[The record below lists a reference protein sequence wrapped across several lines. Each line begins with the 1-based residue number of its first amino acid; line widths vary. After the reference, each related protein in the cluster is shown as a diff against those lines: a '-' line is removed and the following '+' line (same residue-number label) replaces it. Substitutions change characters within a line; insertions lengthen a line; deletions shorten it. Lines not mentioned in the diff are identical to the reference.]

1 MTKRIGI
8 KIMSKKLLFII
19 NPRSGKNKNK
29 NIFSSIE
36 HILSEHDYEVDTI
49 FTASRGNATEL
60 AEKSI
65 GYDRVVCMGGDGT
78 LNEVCNGLMR
88 ITSAERP
95 TLGYVPAGSTNDF
108 AVGIGLPK
116 SLNKVAKIAASENLN
131 PIDIGL
137 FTDDQGNQRYFSY
150 VASFGMFTNLSYST
164 NQDIKNRFGHMA
176 YIFEGIKSI
185 ADMQN
190 FRPFRLRVQTAES
203 IIEQD
208 YIFGAITNSTS
219 LGGLMKLDK
228 KHVHVNDGLF
238 ELLLI
243 RKPTNFLALTDTV
256 TQLLNH
262 KYKFERIIFTHT
274 DNVTLTSEV
283 PLDWTL
289 DGEYAGST
297 TVANIS
303 VQTLALNFARQTHVR
318 KKPFMRKKLP

>member
-1 MTKRIGI
+1 
-8 KIMSKKLLFII
+8 MSRKMLFII

-29 NIFSSIE
+29 NIFADIEKLLSSY
-36 HILSEHDYEVDTI
+36 DYETDTV
-49 FTASRGNATEL
+49 FTESRGHATTL
-60 AEKSI
+60 AENAC

-88 ITSAERP
+88 IPSEDRP
-95 TLGYVPAGSTNDF
+95 SLGYIPAGSTNDF

-116 SLNKVAKIAASENLN
+116 SLSKAAKIAASENLN

-137 FTDDQGNQRYFSY
+137 FTDDGGNQRYFSY

-190 FRPFRLRVQTAES
+190 FHPFRLRIETAGS
-203 IIEQD
+203 VIEQD

-228 KHVHVNDGLF
+228 QHVRVNDGLF

-243 RKPTNFLALTDTV
+243 RKPTNLFALTDTL

-274 DNVTLTSEV
+274 DSVTLTSET
-283 PLDWTL
+283 PLAWTL

-297 TVANIS
+297 TFANIS
-303 VQTLALNFARQTHVR
+303 VQNLALNFARQHHVR
-318 KKPFMRKKLP
+318 KKPFLRKKLP